1 MGSAVVKGDRL
12 PYIPKSQL
20 RATIGVMCESM
31 SANLSANYASEVRA
45 LAGQGGI
52 PGNQLIDARWVLDA
66 IANYKVNENVSAYVK
81 IDNLLDEVYV
91 AARRPA
97 GIRPGMDRQISVGIN
112 IQL

>member
-1 MGSAVVKGDRL
+1 M
-12 PYIPKSQL
+12 
-20 RATIGVMCESM
+20 
-31 SANLSANYASEVRA
+31 
-45 LAGQGGI
+45 
-52 PGNQLIDARWVLDA
+52 LDA